1 MVRNRWAEHLLN
13 PDAGPQSCHMRKG
26 VRVIALWAPFWAL
39 WAMVSLAYPG
49 ETLTSASAGATA
61 AIGAAALLGFGAWR
75 FTGIYHWPSPEEL
88 GLKFYGIQLAMASGF
103 SLVWLLAIA
112 GTEAIGQHKELV
124 HVVRDW
130 WRVLAWYFVLGIAIY
145 GLVAGISY
153 AVRTRHRLGEQE
165 RLAAEARLAALR
177 NQLNPH
183 FLFNALHSLS
193 VLVRRDQAAAEAAIE
208 QLGDML
214 RYTLAETEGDEVPLT
229 EEWRFTKT
237 YLALEQ
243 IRFGTRLAVEARL
256 NRDTLSCLVPSF
268 TLQVLA
274 ENAVRHGIG
283 PLSAGGIVRFQS
295 RLEDGSLVVQ
305 VSDTGAGVSNA
316 EVAQRGHGLKLL
328 RERLAA
334 LYREQGTLHTDSVP
348 GQGFTAWVR
357 LPVKHE

>member
-1 MVRNRWAEHLLN
+1 MQTRSLAV
-13 PDAGPQSCHMRKG
+13 MRKWI
-26 VRVIALWAPFWAL
+26 RVIGLWAPFWAL
-39 WAMVSLAYPG
+39 WVIISLVYPG
-49 ETLTSASAGATA
+49 ETLTSASVGATA
-61 AIGAAALLGFGAWR
+61 AVGAAALLGFGAWW
-75 FTGIYHWPSPEEL
+75 FTGIYHWPPPEEL
-88 GLKFYGIQLAMASGF
+88 GLKFYGTQLAMASGF
-103 SLVWLLAIA
+103 SLMWLLAIA
-112 GTEAIGQHKELV
+112 GAEGITQHKQLV

-130 WRVLAWYFVLGIAIY
+130 WRVLAWYFVLGVAIY

-153 AVRTRHRLGEQE
+153 AVRTRNRLREQE

-193 VLVRRDQAAAEAAIE
+193 VLVRRNQAAAEVAIE

-214 RYTLAETEGDEVPLT
+214 RYTLAETDGDEVPLS

-243 IRFGTRLAVEARL
+243 IRFGTRLAVEAQL
-256 NRDTLSCLVPSF
+256 NPDTLSCLIPSF

-283 PLSAGGIVRFQS
+283 PLAAGGVVRFQS
-295 RLEDGSLVVQ
+295 HLENASLVLQ
-305 VSDTGAGVSNA
+305 VSDTCAGVSNA
-316 EVAQRGHGLKLL
+316 EAAQQGHGLKLL
-328 RERLAA
+328 RERLAT
-334 LYREQGTLHTDSVP
+334 LYREQGTLQTDSIP

>member
-1 MVRNRWAEHLLN
+1 MQTRSLAV
-13 PDAGPQSCHMRKG
+13 MRKWI
-26 VRVIALWAPFWAL
+26 RVIGLWAPFWTL
-39 WAMVSLAYPG
+39 WAVFSLVYPG
-49 ETLTSASAGATA
+49 ETLTSAAVGATV
-61 AIGAAALLGFGAWR
+61 AIGAAGLLGLGAWW
-75 FTGIYHWPSPEEL
+75 FTGIYHWPPPEEL
-88 GLKFYGIQLAMASGF
+88 GLKFYGTQLAMASGF

-112 GTEAIGQHKELV
+112 GAEGITQHKQLV

-130 WRVLAWYFVLGIAIY
+130 WRVLAWYFVLGVAIY

-153 AVRTRHRLGEQE
+153 AVRTRNRLREQE

-193 VLVRRDQAAAEAAIE
+193 VLVRRDQAAAEVAIE

-214 RYTLAETEGDEVPLT
+214 RYTLAETDGDEVPLS

-243 IRFGTRLAVEARL
+243 IRFGTRLAVEAQL
-256 NRDTLSCLVPSF
+256 NPDTLSCLIPSF

-283 PLSAGGIVRFQS
+283 PLAAGGVVRFQS
-295 RLEDGSLVVQ
+295 HLENASLVLQ

-316 EVAQRGHGLKLL
+316 EAVQQGHGLKLL
-328 RERLAA
+328 RERLAT
-334 LYREQGTLHTDSVP
+334 LYQEQGTLQTDSIP